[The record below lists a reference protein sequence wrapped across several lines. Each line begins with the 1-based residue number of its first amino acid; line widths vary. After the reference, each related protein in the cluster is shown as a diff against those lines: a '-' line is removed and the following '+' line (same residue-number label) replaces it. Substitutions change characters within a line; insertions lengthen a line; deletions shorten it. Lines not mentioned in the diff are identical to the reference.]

1 MAVHL
6 PSWFRLMRLHQG
18 AAVICAA
25 HTDGSETL
33 SKNQKFNSTKVLS
46 TQTVQSARKF
56 THKWLAA
63 EDKSVLEKKSPLP
76 PSN

>member
-6 PSWFRLMRLHQG
+6 PSWVRLMRLHQG

-33 SKNQKFNSTKVLS
+33 SKNQKFNSTKLLS
-46 TQTVQSARKF
+46 TQTVQSDRKF
-56 THKWLAA
+56 KWLVA
-63 EDKSVLEKKSPLP
+63 EDKCAFEKKSPSP